1 MAIKVPKEAEV
12 LHEATEVLLRHMS
25 PSRVARV
32 LTAWQV
38 GSGDYR
44 VIRTRLFEG
53 ETVESLAEKIQAF
66 ERENPESPSGTS
78 F

>member
-1 MAIKVPKEAEV
+1 MAIKVPREPEV

-44 VIRTRLFEG
+44 EIRRRLFEG
-53 ETVESLAEKIQAF
+53 ETVESLAEKVQAF
-66 ERENPESPSGTS
+66 ERENPQSNAE
-78 F
+78 

>member
-25 PSRVARV
+25 PSRVARL

-44 VIRTRLFEG
+44 EIRGRLFEG
-53 ETVESLAEKIQAF
+53 ETVESVAEKVHAF
-66 ERENPESPSGTS
+66 ERENPETPSWT
-78 F
+78 

>member
-1 MAIKVPKEAEV
+1 MAIKVPREPEV

-44 VIRTRLFEG
+44 EIRTRLFEG
-53 ETVESLAEKIQAF
+53 ETVESLAEKVQAF
-66 ERENPESPSGTS
+66 ERENPETPSET
-78 F
+78 